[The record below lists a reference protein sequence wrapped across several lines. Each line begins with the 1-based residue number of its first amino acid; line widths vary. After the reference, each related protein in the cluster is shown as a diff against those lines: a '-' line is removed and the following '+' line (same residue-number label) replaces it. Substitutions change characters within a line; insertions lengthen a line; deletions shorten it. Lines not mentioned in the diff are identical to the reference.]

1 MLELSEKNSTETF
14 VNSNPIYWINLV
26 DDQFRQKNFGRARD
40 FIIQALANFPDH
52 PVLLDR
58 LFIVDQRWNSLIA
71 CNKIHLS
78 TPAESDFSF
87 LQQCYANEEFM
98 EQFLPMGRKKQ
109 STESILAALRNNEF
123 PVAQSRTMH
132 RIIKKEECADQLQTS
147 LNNSGLKPIGLA
159 SLVDIQIAHRRAE
172 LLIGIPDNDDR
183 QRVSGVTMLLILDF
197 AFNQIGLHKL
207 TSLVMANNPHSQKST
222 EAIGF
227 IREGLRRHHLRDPK
241 SRAWVDCY
249 ENGLVEDS
257 FRANP
262 VIARVSKRLL
272 GRDITLQ
279 NV

>member
-1 MLELSEKNSTETF
+1 MSELSEKNSTEAF

-26 DDQFRQKNFGRARD
+26 DDQFRQKNFGHARD
-40 FIIQALANFPDH
+40 FIIQGLANFPDH
-52 PVLLDR
+52 SVLLDR

-78 TPAESDFSF
+78 MPDESDFPF
-87 LQQCYANEEFM
+87 LQRCYANEEFM
-98 EQFLPMGRKKQ
+98 EQLLPMGRKKQ
-109 STESILAALRNNEF
+109 STESILIALRNNEF

-132 RIIKKEECADQLQTS
+132 RIIKKEECADQLQAS
-147 LNNSGLKPIGLA
+147 SNNSCLKPIGLA

-172 LLIGIPDNDDR
+172 LLIGIPDSEDR

-197 AFNQIGLHKL
+197 AFNLIGLHKL
-207 TSLVMANNPHSQKST
+207 TSLVLTNNPHSQKST

-227 IREGLRRHHLRDPK
+227 VREGLRRHHLRDPK
-241 SRAWVDCY
+241 SRVWLDCY

>member
-1 MLELSEKNSTETF
+1 
-14 VNSNPIYWINLV
+14 
-26 DDQFRQKNFGRARD
+26 
-40 FIIQALANFPDH
+40 
-52 PVLLDR
+52 
-58 LFIVDQRWNSLIA
+58 
-71 CNKIHLS
+71 
-78 TPAESDFSF
+78 
-87 LQQCYANEEFM
+87 M